1 MKVRVAACLVGFAV
15 LFLTSGLGQTPA
27 TPQKEGRATFVEEAP
42 VLDGDLGD
50 IAWTQAAPLSDFH
63 QKDPEEGAPGSEATT
78 VYVVYTRE
86 AIFFGILCQDREPD
100 AIIAS
105 ERRRDEDLVK
115 DDSVAILL
123 DTFYDRRNAFLFRTN
138 SLGAQYDA
146 LITDEGVDI
155 NVTWDEKWAVAAA
168 RSAEGW
174 TAEVMIPFKSLRM
187 NQSES
192 KVFGL
197 EIERLIRRKNE
208 AVYWNTFD
216 RNFQFE
222 DVSRAGRLTGLEN
235 VEQGLRWR
243 IKPFGLAG
251 FEQFPDGRDGTITH
265 NLSDVGLELV
275 KFRPSPNLTL
285 DMTANTDFAQTE
297 VDDLVTNVTR
307 FPLFFPERREFFLEG
322 AGIFEFGTGMGFQGR
337 DFKLFFSRRIG
348 LSPDGDPI
356 PIIGGAKFTGRTG
369 AYTLG
374 VINMQTRDHLGF
386 EGNNYGVFRL
396 KRDLFERSYLGALFT
411 NRQSSLEGDYNRVIG
426 VDSNFVFVDNLNL
439 QAFLTKTFTPGVPD
453 DDWSAFGRILWDSDL
468 FVAGAEYLLVQRN
481 FNPELGFVPRKDQ
494 RKTSLQLSFRPRPN
508 SDVVR
513 QYIFSTR
520 MDYTQNQDGDQESMQ
535 YHMFTFE
542 TLFESGDRFFI
553 DFHRNY
559 ERLFEPFDIRPD
571 IIIPVG
577 TYWSYDML
585 VMVDGAPHRKIA
597 GEQFVRFSYQWGFFG
612 GNLMELRVAPQI
624 KLTDSF
630 SVDLIYALD
639 DVDLP
644 QGAFTSHVLNTRFNY
659 AFSNKWL
666 TSATVQYSNLDD
678 FVNFRFRLNYIFRPG
693 DDLFFIY
700 NEGRNLDDLRQGL
713 VGRSFLV
720 KWTYSF
726 DF

>member
-1 MKVRVAACLVGFAV
+1 
-15 LFLTSGLGQTPA
+15 
-27 TPQKEGRATFVEEAP
+27 
-42 VLDGDLGD
+42 
-50 IAWTQAAPLSDFH
+50 
-63 QKDPEEGAPGSEATT
+63 
-78 VYVVYTRE
+78 
-86 AIFFGILCQDREPD
+86 
-100 AIIAS
+100 
-105 ERRRDEDLVK
+105 
-115 DDSVAILL
+115 
-123 DTFYDRRNAFLFRTN
+123 
-138 SLGAQYDA
+138 
-146 LITDEGVDI
+146 
-155 NVTWDEKWAVAAA
+155 
-168 RSAEGW
+168 
-174 TAEVMIPFKSLRM
+174 MIPFKSLRM
-187 NQSES
+187 TQSES

-374 VINMQTRDHLGF
+374 AINMQTRDHLGF

-396 KRDLFERSYLGALFT
+396 KRDLFERSYLGVLFT

-468 FVAGAEYLLVQRN
+468 FVAGAEYLLR
-481 FNPELGFVPRKDQ
+481 
-494 RKTSLQLSFRPRPN
+494 
-508 SDVVR
+508 
-513 QYIFSTR
+513 
-520 MDYTQNQDGDQESMQ
+520 
-535 YHMFTFE
+535 
-542 TLFESGDRFFI
+542 
-553 DFHRNY
+553 
-559 ERLFEPFDIRPD
+559 
-571 IIIPVG
+571 
-577 TYWSYDML
+577 
-585 VMVDGAPHRKIA
+585 
-597 GEQFVRFSYQWGFFG
+597 
-612 GNLMELRVAPQI
+612 
-624 KLTDSF
+624 
-630 SVDLIYALD
+630 
-639 DVDLP
+639 
-644 QGAFTSHVLNTRFNY
+644 
-659 AFSNKWL
+659 
-666 TSATVQYSNLDD
+666 
-678 FVNFRFRLNYIFRPG
+678 
-693 DDLFFIY
+693 
-700 NEGRNLDDLRQGL
+700 
-713 VGRSFLV
+713 
-720 KWTYSF
+720 
-726 DF
+726 